1 MARHYT
7 SRPQVVTNLPEFLK
21 VAVVDK
27 SYNTGIPITTA
38 VRKLLAL
45 WVEGFIDL
53 SPKAKVQISDYKP
66 VLKGVRTP
74 VVAPIVNFYEPM
86 SNKAVTTNV
95 LENLEAKS
103 DNRAIAKE
111 IVSGIDSRL
120 AAAREADGRI
130 REYKRGASEGVV
142 IRKRPTPNKDQQLDS
157 VLGSGGESDSDGGY
171 PVETSSGAEEIKGGG
186 TQGPAPI
193 SESRFK

>member
-111 IVSGIDSRL
+111 IVIGIDDRL
-120 AAAREADGRI
+120 RAAREADGRI
-130 REYKRGASEGVV
+130 RDYKRGASEGVV
-142 IRKRPTPNKDQQLDS
+142 IRKRPTPNKDERLDS
-157 VLGSGGESDSDGGY
+157 VSGHGGVANSNGGHPIEAGSGTEESQGGC
-171 PVETSSGAEEIKGGG
+171 